1 MFSKILVPV
10 DLRSSMSWRKSLPL
24 AAEQAR
30 HYGAALVL
38 LYVVPDV
45 WSVQAEP
52 HENDALEQKLRAIAD
67 ELLGEDVRAELR
79 VEHHNSPNRCIREV
93 AEAEGADLIVMTS
106 HEPELRDPR
115 LGSTA
120 TQVVHHADCSVL
132 VVR

>member
-10 DLRSSMSWRKSLPL
+10 DLRSELSWRKSLPL

-30 HYGAALVL
+30 HYGARLIL

-45 WSVQAEP
+45 WSMAAEP
-52 HENDALEQKLRAIAD
+52 HENDALVDKLQAIAD
-67 ELLGEDVRAELR
+67 ELTGKDTQVDIR
-79 VEHHNSPNRCIREV
+79 VEHHNSAHRCIREV
-93 AEAEGADLIVMTS
+93 AEREGVDLIVMTS

>member
-1 MFSKILVPV
+1 MFTNILVPV
-10 DLRSSMSWRKSLPL
+10 DLRSEQSWRKSLPL
-24 AAEQAR
+24 AVDQAR
-30 HYGAALVL
+30 HYGATLTL

-45 WSVQAEP
+45 WHVEAEP
-52 HENDALEQKLRAIAD
+52 HENDALIAKLQGIAE
-67 ELLGEDVRAELR
+67 ELTGEDAKVELR
-79 VEHHNSPNRCIREV
+79 VEHHNSAHRCIREV
-93 AEAEGADLIVMTS
+93 AEREGADLIVMTS